1 MNGED
6 GVRATVAD
14 IHRGDIVCAHAGLPE
29 TMNDAQDAARTG
41 AESPEPAARAV
52 AGPLDAAS
60 DAGRSDGA
68 PDAARTFAGLP
79 DAAIDTGWLDA
90 ASDAGRSDGAPD
102 AARTFA
108 GPLDAASDT
117 GAGPLRGVDDA
128 SQLRDVL
135 FFCSEI

>member
-14 IHRGDIVCAHAGLPE
+14 MHRGDIVCAHAGLPE

-60 DAGRSDGA
+60 D
-68 PDAARTFAGLP
+68 
-79 DAAIDTGWLDA
+79 
-90 ASDAGRSDGAPD
+90 
-102 AARTFA
+102 
-108 GPLDAASDT
+108 T

-135 FFCSEI
+135 LFCSEI

>member
-14 IHRGDIVCAHAGLPE
+14 MHHGDIVCAHAGLPE

-41 AESPEPAARAV
+41 AESPEPAARTV
-52 AGPLDAAS
+52 AGPLDAA
-60 DAGRSDGA
+60 
-68 PDAARTFAGLP
+68 
-79 DAAIDTGWLDA
+79 IDT
-90 ASDAGRSDGAPD
+90 GRSDGAPD

-135 FFCSEI
+135 LFCSEI

>member
-14 IHRGDIVCAHAGLPE
+14 MHRGDIVCAHAGLPE

-41 AESPEPAARAV
+41 AESPEPAAR
-52 AGPLDAAS
+52 
-60 DAGRSDGA
+60 
-68 PDAARTFAGLP
+68 
-79 DAAIDTGWLDA
+79 
-90 ASDAGRSDGAPD
+90 
-102 AARTFA
+102 TFA

-117 GAGPLRGVDDA
+117 GAGPLRGVNDA

-135 FFCSEI
+135 LFCSEI

>member
-14 IHRGDIVCAHAGLPE
+14 MHRGDIVCAHAGLPE

-52 AGPLDAAS
+52 AGPLDVAS
-60 DAGRSDGA
+60 DMGRSNGA
-68 PDAARTFAGLP
+68 PDAARTFA
-79 DAAIDTGWLDA
+79 
-90 ASDAGRSDGAPD
+90 R
-102 AARTFA
+102 
-108 GPLDAASDT
+108 PLDAASDT
-117 GAGPLRGVDDA
+117 GAGPLRGVNDA

-135 FFCSEI
+135 LFCSEI

>member
-14 IHRGDIVCAHAGLPE
+14 MHRGDIVCAHAGLPE

-60 DAGRSDGA
+60 DTGRSDGA
-68 PDAARTFAGLP
+68 PDAARTFAGP
-79 DAAIDTGWLDA
+79 LDV
-90 ASDAGRSDGAPD
+90 ASDMGRSNGAPD
-102 AARTFA
+102 AARAFA

-135 FFCSEI
+135 LFCSEI

>member
-14 IHRGDIVCAHAGLPE
+14 MHRGDIVCAHAGLPE

-52 AGPLDAAS
+52 AGPLDVAS
-60 DAGRSDGA
+60 DMGRSNDA
-68 PDAARTFAGLP
+68 PDAARAFA
-79 DAAIDTGWLDA
+79 
-90 ASDAGRSDGAPD
+90 R
-102 AARTFA
+102 
-108 GPLDAASDT
+108 PLDAASDT
-117 GAGPLRGVDDA
+117 GAGPLRGVNDA

-135 FFCSEI
+135 LFCSEI